1 MDAPPEPAAATSATS
16 ATPASKPIA
25 HVEFKAMLLLAL
37 MLTLVCGF
45 VLYVMV
51 ARGVFESTQRLVLI
65 ADDSEGVIVGMDL
78 TFAGFPVG
86 RVQRI
91 ELAEDGKVRILVD
104 IPRKD
109 ARWLRT
115 SSVFTMERGMV
126 GETRLRAFSGI
137 LSDPALPPNSERTV
151 LRGDATAEFPQ
162 LLATTR
168 ELLTNLSNMTAA
180 NSSLNASLANVRTTT
195 ERLNG
200 RYGLLG
206 GLLGGD
212 EQARKIVTMLDRTNS
227 LLAKADERV
236 FGKRGVM
243 DETQAAIGQLNTI
256 LSETRTSLQ
265 KVDAILAD
273 AQVISANTK
282 LISANAKLASADLGA
297 LRKEVDT
304 SLRKV
309 GQLVDEI
316 NRKWPF
322 ARDTEIKLP

>member
-1 MDAPPEPAAATSATS
+1 
-16 ATPASKPIA
+16 
-25 HVEFKAMLLLAL
+25 MLLLAL

-51 ARGVFESTQRLVLI
+51 ARGVFENTQRLVLI

-180 NSSLNASLANVRTTT
+180 DSSLNTSLANVRTTT

-200 RYGLLG
+200 RYGVMG

-212 EQARKIVTMLDRTNS
+212 EQARKIIAMLDRTNE
-227 LLAKADERV
+227 LLTKADERV

-256 LSETRTSLQ
+256 LSETRSSLQ

-273 AQVISANTK
+273 AQVISADAK
-282 LISANAKLASADLGA
+282 MVSGNAKVASADLGA

-309 GQLVDEI
+309 TQLVDEI

>member
-1 MDAPPEPAAATSATS
+1 MESPPEP
-16 ATPASKPIA
+16 TPSSPTIKPIA

-65 ADDSEGVIVGMDL
+65 SDDSEGIIVGMDL

-86 RVQRI
+86 RVQRT
-91 ELAEDGKVRILVD
+91 ELAEDGKVRILID
-104 IPRKD
+104 IPSKD
-109 ARWLRT
+109 ARWLRS
-115 SSVFTMERGMV
+115 SSVFTMERGVV

-137 LSDPALPPNSERTV
+137 LTDPPLPPNSERTV

-162 LLATTR
+162 LVATAR
-168 ELLTNLSNMTAA
+168 DLLTNLSNMTAA
-180 NSSLNASLANVRTTT
+180 DSSINASLGNLRTTT

-200 RYGLLG
+200 RYGVLG
-206 GLLGGD
+206 GLLGGED
-212 EQARKIVTMLDRTNS
+212 NARKLITTLDRTNA

-236 FGKRGVM
+236 FGKQGLM
-243 DETQAAIGQLNTI
+243 DETQTAIRQLNAI
-256 LSETRTSLQ
+256 LNDTRASLQ
-265 KVDAILAD
+265 KVDAILAE
-273 AQVISANTK
+273 AQAVST
-282 LISANAKLASADLGA
+282 NARVATTDLGA

-309 GQLVDEI
+309 SQLVDEI

>member
-1 MDAPPEPAAATSATS
+1 MESPPEPAPSS
-16 ATPASKPIA
+16 PNVKPIA

-65 ADDSEGVIVGMDL
+65 SDDSEGIIVGMDL
-78 TFAGFPVG
+78 TFAGFPIG
-86 RVQRI
+86 RVQRT
-91 ELAEDGKVRILVD
+91 ELAEDGKVRILID

-109 ARWLRT
+109 ARWLRS
-115 SSVFTMERGMV
+115 SSVFTMERGVV
-126 GETRLRAFSGI
+126 GDTRIRAYTGI
-137 LSDPALPPNSERTV
+137 LTDPPLPPNSERTV

-162 LLATTR
+162 LVASAR
-168 ELLTNLSNMTAA
+168 DLLDNLSNMTAA
-180 NSSLNASLANVRTTT
+180 DSSINASLGNLRTTT

-200 RYGLLG
+200 RYGVLG

-212 EQARKIVTMLDRTNS
+212 DNARKLITTLERTND

-236 FGKRGVM
+236 FGKQGVM
-243 DETQAAIGQLNTI
+243 DEAQTAIRQLNAI
-256 LSETRTSLQ
+256 LSDTRASLQ
-265 KVDAILAD
+265 KVDAILAE
-273 AQVISANTK
+273 AQAVS
-282 LISANAKLASADLGA
+282 SNARVATTDLGA
-297 LRKEVDT
+297 LRKEVDA

-309 GQLVDEI
+309 TQLVDEI

>member
-1 MDAPPEPAAATSATS
+1 
-16 ATPASKPIA
+16 
-25 HVEFKAMLLLAL
+25 MLLLAL

-180 NSSLNASLANVRTTT
+180 DSSLNTSLANVRTTT

-200 RYGLLG
+200 RYGVMG

-212 EQARKIVTMLDRTNS
+212 EQARKIIAMLDRTNE
-227 LLAKADERV
+227 LLTKADERV

-256 LSETRTSLQ
+256 LSETRSSLQ

-273 AQVISANTK
+273 AQVISADAK
-282 LISANAKLASADLGA
+282 MVSGNAKVASADLGA

-309 GQLVDEI
+309 TQLVDEI

>member
-1 MDAPPEPAAATSATS
+1 MESPTEPAATT
-16 ATPASKPIA
+16 ASGKPIA

-51 ARGVFESTQRLVLI
+51 ARGVFENTQRLVLI
-65 ADDSEGVIVGMDL
+65 ADDSEGIIVGMDL
-78 TFAGFPVG
+78 TFSGFPVG

-91 ELAEDGKVRILVD
+91 ELAEDGKVHILVD
-104 IPRKD
+104 IPNKD
-109 ARWLRT
+109 VRWLRS
-115 SSVFTMERGMV
+115 SSVFTMERGVV
-126 GETRLRAFSGI
+126 GDTRLRAYTGVM
-137 LSDPALPPNSERTV
+137 SDPPLPPGAQRTV

-162 LLATTR
+162 LVATARDLLA
-168 ELLTNLSNMTAA
+168 NLSNMTAA
-180 NSSLNASLANVRTTT
+180 DSSLNASLSNLRTTT

-200 RYGLLG
+200 RYGVLG

-212 EQARKIVTMLDRTNS
+212 DNARKIITTLDRTNA

-236 FGKRGVM
+236 FGKQGVM
-243 DETQAAIGQLNTI
+243 DETQTAIRQLNAI
-256 LSETRTSLQ
+256 LSDTRASLQ
-265 KVDAILAD
+265 RVDAILAD
-273 AQVISANTK
+273 AQVISADTK
-282 LISANAKLASADLGA
+282 AVSANAKLATTDLGA

-304 SLRKV
+304 SLRRV
-309 GQLVDEI
+309 TQLVDEI